1 MSWVDLAALTLV
13 LWSAVKGYMSG
24 VYQAFIHFCGL
35 LTALAAAAILQK
47 PLAFYLNGEWQVE
60 AYFVEYLARNV
71 NVLQKTSVSL
81 QPGLDLP
88 PLAGTVMLY
97 LLPEST
103 VLPVSTRE
111 TALTLFATMLV
122 RFLAMTVFFFFL
134 AAGLTYLL
142 RLRQYGERHHK
153 FQEWQ
158 KITGLL
164 FGGAQG
170 LLFSTVFCVLLDAL
184 SVISQLVFLQ
194 QDLSVAYLSRIAAQ
208 ILLILPT

>member
-24 VYQAFIHFCGL
+24 VYQAVIHFCGL
-35 LTALAAAAILQK
+35 LTALAAAAMLQK
-47 PLAFYLNGEWQVE
+47 PLALYLNGEWQVE
-60 AYFVEYLARNV
+60 AYFVEYLASNV
-71 NVLQKTSVSL
+71 NVLEKTSVSL

-111 TALTLFATMLV
+111 TALILFAAMLV
-122 RFLAMTVFFFFL
+122 RLLAMTVFFFFL
-134 AAGLTYLL
+134 AAVLAYLL
-142 RLRQYGERHHK
+142 RLRQYGARHHQCK
-153 FQEWQ
+153 EWQ

-164 FGGAQG
+164 VGSALG
-170 LLFSTVFCVLLDAL
+170 LLFSTVFCVLLDAV
-184 SVISQLVFLQ
+184 SVVSQLIFIQ
-194 QDLSVAYLSRIAAQ
+194 QDLSVSYLSRIAAQ